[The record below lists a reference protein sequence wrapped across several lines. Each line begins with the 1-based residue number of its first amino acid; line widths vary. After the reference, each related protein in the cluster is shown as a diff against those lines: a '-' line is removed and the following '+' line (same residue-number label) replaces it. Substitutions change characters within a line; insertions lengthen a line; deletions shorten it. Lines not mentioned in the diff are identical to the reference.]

1 MTAEEGGTLPL
12 PSQNASFRPEVD
24 PVLSAGMNIAMQWGS
39 ALGPE
44 KLEIALKALE
54 PQLRREHQALMAR
67 LEMQRAAAERADV
80 AAAAAEARTA
90 QDKQLARKHVQHMSG
105 LIVGALIAVS
115 MLFAGVYAAKDAWWL
130 SAFLCGPSVYAL
142 VKVFVLRRSDP
153 DDMKILAKAAGGVN
167 STGGQSVPPGP

>member
-1 MTAEEGGTLPL
+1 MTSEDGGSL
-12 PSQNASFRPEVD
+12 SASHQSVQPAID
-24 PVLSAGMNIAMQWGS
+24 PVLSAGMNIAMQWGA

-54 PQLRREHQALMAR
+54 PQLKREHQALMAR
-67 LEMQRAAAERADV
+67 LEMQRAAAERADM
-80 AAAAAEARTA
+80 AAAAAEAREA
-90 QDKQLARKHVQHMSG
+90 QDKQLRRKHVQHMSG
-105 LIVGALIAVS
+105 LIVGAVIAVS

-153 DDMKILAKAAGGVN
+153 EDMKILSKAASGTTNAGA
-167 STGGQSVPPGP
+167 SVQPPGP